1 MAKEAIT
8 FEIKY
13 DKFDSRDDLPEKER
27 ELLARAKGAMQN
39 AHSPYSDFMV
49 GAAVELK
56 DGTVVIGSNQENASY
71 GLTICAER
79 SALVTVGSM
88 GRKKDVIG
96 IAVVG
101 TGRKFNTTQPVTPC
115 GACRQFL
122 KEFEDLSGNPLTIL
136 TAGAEGQIYR
146 FKGIDKLLPF
156 GFGPKDL
163 NLA

>member
-1 MAKEAIT
+1 MPKEAAR

-13 DKFDSRDDLPEKER
+13 DIFASPDDLSKEER
-27 ELLARAKGAMQN
+27 TLLVQARQAMQN

-56 DGTVVIGSNQENASY
+56 DGSIVLGSNQENASY

-88 GRKKDVIG
+88 GRHKDVKA

-101 TGRKFNTTQPVTPC
+101 TGRKFNTTQPVAPC

-122 KEFEDLSGNPLTIL
+122 KEFEDLSGSPLTIF
-136 TAGAEGQIYR
+136 TAGVEGPIYR
-146 FKGIDKLLPF
+146 FEGIDKLLPF
-156 GFGPKDL
+156 GFGPNDL
-163 NLA
+163 KLA